1 MAAAQVVTANY
12 TVTAVT
18 PIPVPAAAYYLAVSK
33 TIVGAGTITAS
44 DNTINC
50 GSTCKANYAS
60 GKTVSLSVSVN
71 SGYKFS
77 RWTGACKGQGAT
89 CTVSM
94 TASQNTKAYF
104 AETK

>member
-1 MAAAQVVTANY
+1 MASAQVVTANY
-12 TVTAVT
+12 AAVVAAPTIPTAT
-18 PIPVPAAAYYLAVSK
+18 YYLAVSK

-50 GSTCKANYAS
+50 GSACKANYNV
-60 GKTVSLSVSVN
+60 GKQVTLNVSVN
-71 SGYKFS
+71 SGYKFT
-77 RWTGACKGQGAT
+77 RWTGACKGQGTT